1 MLTQKKLDVIW
12 GRHKA
17 GTLLAANIGI
27 IDISDHQVIATVDE
41 LHWRLPGQIIW
52 RRG

>member
-1 MLTQKKLDVIW
+1 MLDETKLNTIW
-12 GRHKA
+12 ARHKA

-27 IDISDHQVIATVDE
+27 IDISDHQVIQTVDE
-41 LHWRLPGQIIW
+41 LWWRNPGNQRW